1 MSLAQNIHFLMFF
14 VNTSLK
20 SQVGSVLFM
29 ASQVQSV
36 SRKGSGLQYVSNQ
49 NGERCWEA
57 RGVSVWLHLF
67 GTHWSM
73 GFADAPFE
81 TVQMPS
87 GVKPRAAAG
96 LNNAWGMG

>member
-1 MSLAQNIHFLMFF
+1 M
-14 VNTSLK
+14 
-20 SQVGSVLFM
+20 
-29 ASQVQSV
+29 
-36 SRKGSGLQYVSNQ
+36 
-49 NGERCWEA
+49 ERCWEA

-67 GTHWSM
+67 GTHWSV

-81 TVQMPS
+81 TVQMPP